1 MLGHHVCIDHEQ
13 VLWDLE
19 RVFFSLSL
27 HRCAF
32 LLVLVLM
39 WRRMTTPFVI
49 VVVGAAAR
57 SLAII
62 SSELKTWT
70 RSLNSLG
77 SGKRWCW
84 QQWSRGGQQRQR
96 RRTKINTTPAQIQPG
111 KSASSIETKMMM
123 IKEDTNSELY
133 MIFSRLKS
141 MMLKKCLKSSHK
153 SATYATYQGGCVTV
167 TEFCCDFLEMWLH
180 AIFCAMGL
188 KICQN
193 VSSEFSR
200 RK

>member
-1 MLGHHVCIDHEQ
+1 MYWSWTSVVRPRES
-13 VLWDLE
+13 
-19 RVFFSLSL
+19 FFSLSL

-167 TEFCCDFLEMWLH
+167 TEFCCDFLEIACNSMIF
-180 AIFCAMGL
+180 IFCAMGL
-188 KICQN
+188 KIWQN

>member
-1 MLGHHVCIDHEQ
+1 
-13 VLWDLE
+13 
-19 RVFFSLSL
+19 
-27 HRCAF
+27 
-32 LLVLVLM
+32 M

-77 SGKRWCW
+77 SGQRWCCW
-84 QQWSRGGQQRQR
+84 QQRSRGGQQRQR

-123 IKEDTNSELY
+123 IKEDTNWTELY

-167 TEFCCDFLEMWLH
+167 TEFCCDFLEIQWFSSFVQWVWKL
-180 AIFCAMGL
+180 G
-188 KICQN
+188 KN

>member
-1 MLGHHVCIDHEQ
+1 MYWSWTSVVRPRES
-13 VLWDLE
+13 
-19 RVFFSLSL
+19 FFSLSL

-77 SGKRWCW
+77 SGQRWCCW
-84 QQWSRGGQQRQR
+84 QQRSRGGQQRQR

-123 IKEDTNSELY
+123 MIKEDTNWTELY

-167 TEFCCDFLEMWLH
+167 TEFCCGFW
-180 AIFCAMGL
+180 IFTL
-188 KICQN
+188 
-193 VSSEFSR
+193 
-200 RK
+200 